1 MKHSNYVCMHQF
13 NIHVCRYVYSLW
25 ILNERRSRMD
35 IDYITSHRYNYNTYK
50 LMTNTWI
57 LITQYMDTGYKP
69 LYIIYNR

>member
-1 MKHSNYVCMHQF
+1 MYQF

-25 ILNERRSRMD
+25 ILNERRSSMD

-50 LMTNTWI
+50 LMTNIWI